1 MPITDGPRVVS
12 LLPSATD
19 IMTAL
24 GAGDLLVGVSHS
36 CDGDWAHL
44 PVLTSTLIDKN
55 APASDIDVQ
64 VKNSTAPLYELDI
77 ARLEAL
83 APDIVISQDLC
94 DVCAVHSG
102 DVDDALKSLPS
113 ATELV
118 TLAPFRL
125 DDIPMCFE
133 QVGQAIGQPAVAEN
147 LQQRWAEALMAYRG
161 RFAEHDYR
169 IAFLDWLD
177 PPFAAG
183 HWVPDIISWLGCS
196 SALAQPGEP
205 SHEVS
210 WEKLRTCGADFIVAA
225 CCGQSVETVQ
235 AGVENLPADL
245 DIHILDGAKHFSR
258 PSPTI
263 MESVGYFADTIAA
276 LSR

>member
-1 MPITDGPRVVS
+1 MPLTVKPRVVS

-19 IMTAL
+19 IMAAL

-36 CDGDWAHL
+36 CDGDWGHL

-55 APASDIDVQ
+55 ALADDIDAQ
-64 VKNSTAPLYELDI
+64 VKNSSGPLYELDI

-94 DVCAVHSG
+94 DVCDVPSG
-102 DVDDALKSLPS
+102 DVDDALKSLPT
-113 ATELV
+113 APELV

-125 DDIPMCFE
+125 ADIPVCFE
-133 QVGQAIGQPAVAEN
+133 QVIGQLAAAKG
-147 LQQRWAEALMAYRG
+147 LQAHWAEALMACRG

-183 HWVPDIISWLGCS
+183 HWVPDIISWIGCTS
-196 SALAQPGEP
+196 VLAHSGET
-205 SHEVS
+205 SHEIS
-210 WEKLRTCGADFIVAA
+210 WSKVRDCGADFIFAA
-225 CCGQSVETVQ
+225 CCGQSVET
-235 AGVENLPADL
+235 AKTTVENLHADL

>member
-1 MPITDGPRVVS
+1 MTLTDRPRVVS

-24 GAGDLLVGVSHS
+24 GADDLLVGVSHS
-36 CDGDWAHL
+36 CDGDRAHL

-55 APASDIDVQ
+55 APASDIDAQ
-64 VKNSTAPLYELDI
+64 VKNSTGPLYELDI

-94 DVCAVHSG
+94 DVCAVPSG
-102 DVDDALKSLPS
+102 DVDDALKSLPT
-113 ATELV
+113 APELI

-125 DDIPMCFE
+125 DDIPVCFE
-133 QVGQAIGQPAVAEN
+133 QVGQAIGQIAAAER
-147 LQQRWAEALMAYRG
+147 LQERWAEALMACRG
-161 RFAEHDYR
+161 RFAEHNYR

-183 HWVPDIISWLGCS
+183 HWVPDIISWIGCT
-196 SALAQPGEP
+196 SALAQSGEP
-205 SHEVS
+205 SHEIS
-210 WEKLRTCGADFIVAA
+210 WLKVRDCEADFIVAA
-225 CCGQSVETVQ
+225 CCGQSVGTAKAAVET
-235 AGVENLPADL
+235 LPADL